1 MNNEMQYAEK
11 IRKEYA
17 AKTAEENK
25 LETLHKLDA
34 AARRPAEIFAY
45 TFGAVGALVL
55 GLGMCLAMEVIGSLM
70 PLGIV
75 IGVIGIAMV
84 AANYPIYSAIMRSR
98 RKKYA
103 QRILAL
109 SDELLQNDR

>member
-1 MNNEMQYAEK
+1 MNE
-11 IRKEYA
+11 I
-17 AKTAEENK
+17 
-25 LETLHKLDA
+25 ETLIFVLEMVGIAAFAVSGVMVA
-34 AARRPAEIFAY
+34 AARELD
-45 TFGAVGALVL
+45 VLGALVL
-55 GLGMCLAMEVIGSLM
+55 GLGMCLAMEISGSLM

-75 IGVIGIAMV
+75 IGVVGIAMV

>member
-1 MNNEMQYAEK
+1 
-11 IRKEYA
+11 
-17 AKTAEENK
+17 
-25 LETLHKLDA
+25 
-34 AARRPAEIFAY
+34 
-45 TFGAVGALVL
+45 
-55 GLGMCLAMEVIGSLM
+55 M

-75 IGVIGIAMV
+75 IGVVGIAMV

>member
-1 MNNEMQYAEK
+1 M
-11 IRKEYA
+11 
-17 AKTAEENK
+17 
-25 LETLHKLDA
+25 
-34 AARRPAEIFAY
+34 EI
-45 TFGAVGALVL
+45 
-55 GLGMCLAMEVIGSLM
+55 IGSLM

-75 IGVIGIAMV
+75 IGVVGIAMV
-84 AANYPIYSAIMRSR
+84 AANYPVYSVIMRSR